1 MRSETSALGVKK
13 IIDFIIIFLL
23 VFLIIW
29 MFNKKEQ
36 APITNWWIVL
46 TTDKSSYSIPASIKL
61 NIKNLTWKEV
71 KFNSCKNIEL
81 KWNSWKI
88 DFSNSSICKDITLK
102 TWEIK
107 TINYWQE
114 YKKLEN
120 AWKYVFSAKIWV
132 NEPIASFELENR
144 GTISKIFIAFVYE
157 PILNLI
163 DWLILIT
170 GYSLGWWIIL
180 ITIIIRLILL
190 HPQHKMMISQKKLQA
205 VQPKIKE
212 IQEKYKGQQAVLG
225 QKLMAL
231 YKEEKVN
238 PMWSCGFMLI
248 QMPILFVLYR
258 VILEIRDPSNAYY
271 LYSFL
276 QDFEIDKINHI
287 FFWIDLFKTGLDL
300 PIQWIILSLIV
311 AGLQFIQIKL
321 SLADKAKQTKKWA
334 IIEKKKDWFA
344 AMMPDA
350 DVMNKFMQYWMPLMV
365 WVFTFT
371 FFAGLGIYWG
381 ISTSFMIV
389 QQIVVNKILK
399 KNK

>member
-1 MRSETSALGVKK
+1 MKK

-23 VFLIIW
+23 VFLIVG

-36 APITNWWIVL
+36 APITDWWIVL
-46 TTDKSSYSIPASIKL
+46 TTDKTSYSIPASIKL
-61 NIKNLTWKEV
+61 NIKNLTAKEV
-71 KFNSCKNIEL
+71 SFNTCKNIEL
-81 KWNSWKI
+81 KWNSWKVS
-88 DFSNSSICKDITLK
+88 FSGSTICKDIKLASGK
-102 TWEIK
+102 TEI
-107 TINYWQE
+107 INYASE
-114 YKKLEN
+114 YKKLET
-120 AWKYVFSAKIWV
+120 AGKYVFSANIW
-132 NEPIASFELENR
+132 NEPISSFELENR
-144 GTISKIFIAFVYE
+144 WTISKIFIAFVYE

-170 GYSLGWWIIL
+170 GYSLGWWIII
-180 ITIIIRLILL
+180 ITIIIRIILL

-248 QMPILFVLYR
+248 QMPILFVLYN
-258 VILEIRDPSNAYY
+258 VILEIRDPVNSYY

-276 QDFEIDKINHI
+276 QNFEIDKINHI

-300 PIQWIILSLIV
+300 PIQWVILSLIV
-311 AGLQFIQIKL
+311 AGLQFVQIKL
-321 SLADKAKQTKKWA
+321 SLADKAKQTKKGA

-344 AMMPDA
+344 AIMPDA
-350 DVMNKFMQYWMPLMV
+350 DVMNKFMQYGMPLMV

-381 ISTSFMIV
+381 ISTWFMIV

-399 KNK
+399 KK

>member
-1 MRSETSALGVKK
+1 MV
-13 IIDFIIIFLL
+13 
-23 VFLIIW
+23 
-29 MFNKKEQ
+29 
-36 APITNWWIVL
+36 
-46 TTDKSSYSIPASIKL
+46 
-61 NIKNLTWKEV
+61 
-71 KFNSCKNIEL
+71 
-81 KWNSWKI
+81 
-88 DFSNSSICKDITLK
+88 
-102 TWEIK
+102 
-107 TINYWQE
+107 
-114 YKKLEN
+114 
-120 AWKYVFSAKIWV
+120 
-132 NEPIASFELENR
+132 
-144 GTISKIFIAFVYE
+144 
-157 PILNLI
+157 
-163 DWLILIT
+163 
-170 GYSLGWWIIL
+170 
-180 ITIIIRLILL
+180 
-190 HPQHKMMISQKKLQA
+190 SQKKLQA

-212 IQEKYKGQQAVLG
+212 IQDKYKGQQAVLG

-258 VILEIRDPSNAYY
+258 VILEVRDPANAYY

-287 FFWIDLFKTGLDL
+287 FFWMDLFKTGLDL

-350 DVMNKFMQYWMPLMV
+350 DVMNKFMLYWMPLMV

-389 QQIVVNKILK
+389 QQLIVNKILN